1 MVGIDTITLTFSPT
15 DIIIGNT
22 QRFTPNATTVLN
34 ADARNMGS
42 NKYISAKCNPTRQE
56 VAAYGYLPYVT
67 LYKALRAGGL
77 SAGLRVQFS
86 ATKLLYGNNFD
97 ELESGDFMA
106 VCRRLRDSLAYYGI
120 TVRGGLRTIATAR
133 VAGVHYAKN
142 FVFTDYT
149 AAREIIQELQKCDV
163 NSWRSVSTSDYSNNG
178 YGYKTHSKHHELA
191 FYDKLAELRK
201 DKRGQAVFDMDA
213 QTQLGLFNNRQMVK
227 PFEVLRMEVRLNN
240 ARTIKQQLTKARLT
254 PSLKLNDI
262 CTQGYSKAVLACH
275 LHELYAAYPRI
286 SEATVDDPLQLLSE
300 LYVQNPERSMSTIV
314 NAVGLY
320 VLSKHSGTRA
330 MKDIVGSKGSQALMR
345 LVKRANSDLR
355 YRTEKAEVFQVLE
368 RELAA
373 FKPVRLEN
381 YDSNNQER
389 NR

>member
-1 MVGIDTITLTFSPT
+1 MVGIDTITLTLAPT
-15 DIIIGNT
+15 DIIIGDT
-22 QRFTPNATTVLN
+22 ARFTPNAATVLG
-34 ADARNMGS
+34 ADARNMGQ

-56 VAAYGYLPYVT
+56 VATYGYLPYVT
-67 LYKALRAGGL
+67 LYKALRSGGL

-97 ELESGDFMA
+97 ELETSDFVA
-106 VCRRLRDSLAYYGI
+106 VCRRLLESLAYYGI
-120 TVRGGLRTIATAR
+120 TIQGGLQTLATAR

-149 AAREIIQELQKCDV
+149 TARDLIQELQKCDV

-178 YGYKTHSKHHELA
+178 YGYKTHSKYHELA

-201 DKRGQAVFDMDA
+201 DKRGQGLFDTDA

-240 ARTIKQQLTKARLT
+240 ARVIKQQLTKAKLE

-262 CTQGYSKAVLACH
+262 CSQGYSKAVLACH
-275 LHELYAAYPRI
+275 LRGLYEAYPKI
-286 SEATVDDPLQLLSE
+286 TEATVEDPLQLLSD
-300 LYVQNPERSMSTIV
+300 LYVQNPKRSMSTIV

-330 MKDIVGSKGSQALMR
+330 MKDVVGSKGTQALMR
-345 LVKRANSDLR
+345 LSKRANGELR
-355 YRTEKAEVFQVLE
+355 YHSQKAEVFQVLE
-368 RELAA
+368 RDLNN
-373 FKPVRLEN
+373 FNPVRLEN
-381 YDSNNQER
+381 YDSNNHDR